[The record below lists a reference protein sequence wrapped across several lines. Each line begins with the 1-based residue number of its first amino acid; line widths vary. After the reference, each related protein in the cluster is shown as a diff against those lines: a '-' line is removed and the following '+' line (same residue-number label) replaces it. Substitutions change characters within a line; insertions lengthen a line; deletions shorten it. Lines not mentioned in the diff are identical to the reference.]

1 MIFELVCLPEK
12 FDSVNIK
19 DLIILN
25 WDDCLIQEQWFLK
38 EEPFIEKLIYRV
50 DASFKQLLERK
61 EDSDTFCQTFQS
73 YIGRLLNLLI
83 KYLPFKDEVINSV
96 DFLELKDP
104 FNILEQKI
112 YKFNEIFMVVT
123 DDEIR
128 LTTLPEVLRLK
139 TKGGLESFQYRS
151 GDKLVDIWERIRISD
166 QYPSLSKF
174 AKLAQILPV
183 SSFCVEQAF
192 SIIKLFRTDQ
202 RNRLSEN
209 SLEGLI
215 LMHQEYHDK
224 SEITI
229 SDEMVLLCKEIKE
242 NLNNRKSDKKRT
254 SDQISSVID
263 TQSMDEILNSQEGSQ
278 RIEGIEG
285 VAKGPKQFKSTNLNI
300 HSQNSQ
306 DKILLNFGQ
315 PKDDEVTLSI
325 LEEEVHITKKV

>member
-1 MIFELVCLPEK
+1 
-12 FDSVNIK
+12 
-19 DLIILN
+19 
-25 WDDCLIQEQWFLK
+25 
-38 EEPFIEKLIYRV
+38 
-50 DASFKQLLERK
+50 
-61 EDSDTFCQTFQS
+61 
-73 YIGRLLNLLI
+73 
-83 KYLPFKDEVINSV
+83 
-96 DFLELKDP
+96 
-104 FNILEQKI
+104 
-112 YKFNEIFMVVT
+112 MVVT

-128 LTTLPEVLRLK
+128 LKTLPEVFRLK
-139 TKGGLESFQYRS
+139 IKGGLESFQYRS

-183 SSFCVEQAF
+183 SSSCVEQAF

-325 LEEEVHITKKV
+325 LEEEVHITKKVLKNKIIK